1 MLPEKHSTGRVCNV
15 DPFSLGL
22 LAALAVILWFA
33 YQLDRQHHK
42 SHLADMER
50 IHALHARITGE
61 GEAFFQDVAEGQ
73 QAVYR
78 AIREGEQC

>member
-1 MLPEKHSTGRVCNV
+1 M

-22 LAALAVILWFA
+22 LAALGACLWVLH
-33 YQLDRQHHK
+33 QMDRQHHK
-42 SHLADMER
+42 NHLADMER

-78 AIREGEQC
+78 AIREGEQCGSTDQAGSWIPR

>member
-1 MLPEKHSTGRVCNV
+1 M
-15 DPFSLGL
+15 DPFGLGL
-22 LAALAVILWFA
+22 LAALAVILWLA
-33 YQLDRQHHK
+33 YQLDHK
-42 SHLADMER
+42 IHQADMDR